1 MFAAAAKMPSVHV
14 VLANG
19 AQQDWEMHQVDV
31 KSAYLNATL
40 EDDIYVIPPE
50 GVLKPGQEGK
60 VCKLLKVIYGLKQA
74 GREWQKTLTTV
85 FVEDLGFQQ
94 SGVDHSV
101 SFRQYKEE
109 HTIVAIATDDMAIM
123 SKKAEDVAKF
133 KSELKRHFE
142 IAVSGELHISKRA
155 IFR

>member
-1 MFAAAAKMPSVHV
+1 LGTWEIVDLPPEAKAIPRSVVFKEKIGPDGNVETRRARVVAGGHKQTYGVDYNETFAAAAKMPSVRV

-40 EDDIYVIPPE
+40 EDDIYMIPPE

-60 VCKLLKVIYGLKQA
+60 VCKLLKAIYGLKQA

-85 FVEDLGFQQ
+85 FVEDLAQ
-94 SGVDHSV
+94 
-101 SFRQYKEE
+101 
-109 HTIVAIATDDMAIM
+109 
-123 SKKAEDVAKF
+123 SKK
-133 KSELKRHFE
+133 
-142 IAVSGELHISKRA
+142 GM
-155 IFR
+155 